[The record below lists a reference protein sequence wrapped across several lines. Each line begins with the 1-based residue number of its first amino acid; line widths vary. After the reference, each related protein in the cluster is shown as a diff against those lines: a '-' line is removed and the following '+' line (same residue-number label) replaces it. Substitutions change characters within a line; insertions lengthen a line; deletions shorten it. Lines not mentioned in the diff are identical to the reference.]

1 MTVEDLI
8 YELQEYWDPKDDIIV
23 KMKGHEIDSEYDIVG
38 VTWYADY
45 SNKEGGSS
53 PAILI
58 EE

>member
-8 YELQEYWDPKDDIIV
+8 WELQKNWDPKDEVIV
-23 KMKGHEIDSEYDIVG
+23 KMQGHLSDTEYDIVG
-38 VTWYADY
+38 ITWYPDY

>member
-1 MTVEDLI
+1 MTVGRLI
-8 YELQEYWDPKDDIIV
+8 SELQEHWNLDDEIIV
-23 KMKGHEIDSEYDIVG
+23 KMQGHVNDTEYDIVG
-38 VTWYADY
+38 ITWYADY